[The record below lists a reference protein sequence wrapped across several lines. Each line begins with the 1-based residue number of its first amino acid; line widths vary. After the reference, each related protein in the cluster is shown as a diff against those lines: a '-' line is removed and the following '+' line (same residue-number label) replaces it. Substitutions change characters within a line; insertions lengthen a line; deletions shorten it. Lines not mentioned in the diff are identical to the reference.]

1 MKALLTLLFFTMATY
16 ANIGTIMALT
26 GKADVI
32 RDTKTL
38 KASSGMDL
46 QQGDEIVTQ
55 LKTKVQVLLNDDTAI
70 TIGPKS
76 SFSFVDYLYDGSKN
90 SRLTMQS
97 TRGFFRS
104 VTGKIG
110 KLAPERFKVKTNIA
124 TIGVRG
130 TDFSALLRDQNEFF
144 KCHSGEIT
152 VSFQDKIK
160 SVSAGEELQ
169 LQLDGGKVKEKAKSS
184 KSNASNANQSPTFG
198 SVNIEDITEKTQDI
212 QDVKFDCQ
220 TK

>member
-38 KASSGMDL
+38 IASSGMDL

-55 LKTKVQVLLNDDTAI
+55 LKTKVQVLLYDDTAI

-76 SFSFVDYLYDGSKN
+76 SFSFVDYVYDGSKN

-184 KSNASNANQSPTFG
+184 KSNASNANQSTTFG

-220 TK
+220 TN

>member
-169 LQLDGGKVKEKAKSS
+169 LQLDGGKVKEKAKSL
-184 KSNASNANQSPTFG
+184 KSNASNANQSTTFG

-220 TK
+220 TN

>member
-1 MKALLTLLFFTMATY
+1 MKALFTLLFLTMATY
-16 ANIGTIMALT
+16 ADIGTIMALT

-32 RDTKTL
+32 RDAKTL

-46 QQGDEIVTQ
+46 QKGDEIITQ

-76 SFSFVDYLYDGSKN
+76 SFSFEDYAYDGSKN
-90 SRLTMQS
+90 ARLTMKS

-130 TDFSALLRDQNEFF
+130 TDFSALLRDQNSFY

-152 VSFQDKIK
+152 LSFGDKVK
-160 SVSAGEELQ
+160 SVSAGEQLQ
-169 LQLDGGKVKEKAKSS
+169 LQLDGGKVKEKAAST
-184 KSNASNANQSPTFG
+184 KSNVPNANQSTTFE

-212 QDVKFDCQ
+212 QDIKFDCQ

>member
-26 GKADVI
+26 GKADLI

-184 KSNASNANQSPTFG
+184 KSNASNANQSTTFG

>member
-1 MKALLTLLFFTMATY
+1 MATY

-169 LQLDGGKVKEKAKSS
+169 LQFDGGKVKEKAKSS

>member
-184 KSNASNANQSPTFG
+184 KSNASNANQSTTFG

-220 TK
+220 TN